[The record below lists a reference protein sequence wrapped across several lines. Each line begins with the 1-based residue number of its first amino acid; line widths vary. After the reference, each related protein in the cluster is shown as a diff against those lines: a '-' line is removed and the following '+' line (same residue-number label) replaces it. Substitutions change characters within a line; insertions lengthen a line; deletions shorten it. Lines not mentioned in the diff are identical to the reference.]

1 MNSSAAAL
9 ILAFLSG
16 AAGLAHQIL
25 WTRRLVDVLGA
36 SAGTFS
42 KVVGA
47 FFIGLALGSWLAS
60 RVEHGRI
67 SFWKLVALAELGVAV
82 FALPS
87 LFSPAFGNWLASSAA
102 VEWLKWFLPL
112 LLVTLP
118 AVAMGFVIPWMVRA
132 VADAN
137 QADRGMIAPTR

>member
-1 MNSSAAAL
+1 VRGREVFADEVPATMKIAFPSAL
-9 ILAFLSG
+9 LLAFLSG

-60 RVEHGRI
+60 RVDQRRL
-67 SFWKLVALAELGVAV
+67 SFWKLVALAELGVTV
-82 FALPS
+82 FALP
-87 LFSPAFGNWLASSAA
+87 
-102 VEWLKWFLPL
+102 
-112 LLVTLP
+112 
-118 AVAMGFVIPWMVRA
+118 
-132 VADAN
+132 
-137 QADRGMIAPTR
+137 TR